1 MVTRILRKVELAT
14 NIRPNGTPLIMT
26 YLKGGWGLRLL
37 VDLGVFEAEED
48 APDEAAEEAD
58 SR

>member
-1 MVTRILRKVELAT
+1 MAERVNSNKSH
-14 NIRPNGTPLIMT
+14 
-26 YLKGGWGLRLL
+26 LKGGWGLRLL

-48 APDEAAEEAD
+48 APDEAAEDAD